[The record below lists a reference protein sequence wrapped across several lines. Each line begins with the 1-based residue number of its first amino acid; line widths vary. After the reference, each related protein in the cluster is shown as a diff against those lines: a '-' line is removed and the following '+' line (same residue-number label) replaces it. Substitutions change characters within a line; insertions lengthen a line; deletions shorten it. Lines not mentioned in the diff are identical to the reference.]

1 MLRWKCV
8 KYTDES
14 VLKYL
19 LKLISA
25 KKKKCSF
32 LISSPVLFIQWT
44 FIENLLSTWHW
55 EYRWRSS
62 ALNLVEESDTLAYYN
77 LLL

>member
-25 KKKKCSF
+25 KKKNVLS
-32 LISSPVLFIQWT
+32 SSPHQFYLSN
-44 FIENLLSTWHW
+44 EHLLKT
-55 EYRWRSS
+55 YS
-62 ALNLVEESDTLAYYN
+62 ALGTGNTGEEVVL
-77 LLL
+77 

>member
-8 KYTDES
+8 KYTDEN

-25 KKKKCSF
+25 KKKKDILS
-32 LISSPVLFIQWT
+32 SSPHQFYLSN
-44 FIENLLSTWHW
+44 EHLLKT
-55 EYRWRSS
+55 YS
-62 ALNLVEESDTLAYYN
+62 ALGTGNTGEEIVLWI
-77 LLL
+77 